1 MYLLKKTA
9 MIMLTTVLIGGIAV
23 AGHSLSS
30 DKVVS
35 ELEKNTAIYA
45 HDESSDETKVFAQKK
60 QQSSTA
66 ENEEKQTAEPEK
78 KIDIIKLN
86 KESLSLGK
94 GESYELKTNVNAVKW
109 ESDNE
114 KIVKVTD
121 GKIKANSNGTATV
134 KAYDEN
140 GNVSECKLTV
150 KDAPDS
156 VSFDKYELTL
166 GVGESYKLSAVIPNG
181 AAAKRIFTSSDQDIL
196 KVTKSDW
203 QGEFKAVK
211 PGVAYAVVKLY
222 NGREASCEI
231 TVKEAPEKITISRAE
246 ITLGVGES
254 FRLGAAIPAETGAA
268 KRTYRS
274 SDNKIIRM
282 TRTDWAGE
290 FKAVSE
296 GTAWVTVRSY
306 NGKESSCKIIVK
318 KAPESVSLSKNTL
331 ELTTGQHYTLTCDV
345 NDGAASSIKTF
356 RSSDSSIVE
365 MTKTEGAGAFT
376 TVAEGTAWVTART
389 YNGIEKSCKIVV
401 KNKPQ
406 RNSNEAD
413 GETYSED
420 SDNTNENTSG
430 RVSSS
435 DDNNNWN
442 GSNTG
447 GGHTT
452 APDGTPWTASTDNT
466 IVYTDN
472 NMISL
477 TNNVAV
483 LDPGDNYSIELSGSS
498 SGTVSYSSGD
508 DSVATVGEDGTVTAI
523 GNGNTNIYIK
533 DDSGNVG
540 KLEVIVLGSRN
551 SCIYPDMYSVTN
563 ALDNTSLN
571 PLKTNYQP
579 IDDMIDGIFSEI
591 LTDGMSNSEKVQ
603 ACYDYLAQNCTYGY
617 DGYKAV
623 SIDGYY
629 SDEDKEIAEFSYCIL
644 KDQLGTC
651 ENFSAAFVVMMRRL
665 GYEANQIYGDVAMS
679 AGGYDGHYWAD
690 VEIDGKHYLFDPQV
704 ERNCLG
710 EDKAVMHYFFGMDPE
725 NNYSMYRYNYMT
737 CVHGFKGR

>member
-134 KAYDEN
+134 KAHDEN

-246 ITLGVGES
+246 ITL
-254 FRLGAAIPAETGAA
+254 L
-268 KRTYRS
+268 
-274 SDNKIIRM
+274 
-282 TRTDWAGE
+282 
-290 FKAVSE
+290 
-296 GTAWVTVRSY
+296 TAQ
-306 NGKESSCKIIVK
+306 
-318 KAPESVSLSKNTL
+318 A
-331 ELTTGQHYTLTCDV
+331 TT
-345 NDGAASSIKTF
+345 K
-356 RSSDSSIVE
+356 
-365 MTKTEGAGAFT
+365 
-376 TVAEGTAWVTART
+376 
-389 YNGIEKSCKIVV
+389 
-401 KNKPQ
+401 
-406 RNSNEAD
+406 
-413 GETYSED
+413 
-420 SDNTNENTSG
+420 
-430 RVSSS
+430 
-435 DDNNNWN
+435 
-442 GSNTG
+442 
-447 GGHTT
+447 
-452 APDGTPWTASTDNT
+452 
-466 IVYTDN
+466 
-472 NMISL
+472 
-477 TNNVAV
+477 
-483 LDPGDNYSIELSGSS
+483 
-498 SGTVSYSSGD
+498 
-508 DSVATVGEDGTVTAI
+508 
-523 GNGNTNIYIK
+523 
-533 DDSGNVG
+533 
-540 KLEVIVLGSRN
+540 
-551 SCIYPDMYSVTN
+551 
-563 ALDNTSLN
+563 
-571 PLKTNYQP
+571 
-579 IDDMIDGIFSEI
+579 
-591 LTDGMSNSEKVQ
+591 
-603 ACYDYLAQNCTYGY
+603 
-617 DGYKAV
+617 
-623 SIDGYY
+623 
-629 SDEDKEIAEFSYCIL
+629 
-644 KDQLGTC
+644 
-651 ENFSAAFVVMMRRL
+651 
-665 GYEANQIYGDVAMS
+665 
-679 AGGYDGHYWAD
+679 
-690 VEIDGKHYLFDPQV
+690 
-704 ERNCLG
+704 
-710 EDKAVMHYFFGMDPE
+710 
-725 NNYSMYRYNYMT
+725 
-737 CVHGFKGR
+737 

>member
-9 MIMLTTVLIGGIAV
+9 MILLTTVLVGGIAV

-30 DKVVS
+30 DTVVS

-45 HDESSDETKVFAQKK
+45 HDESSDETRVLSQKE
-60 QQSSTA
+60 QESSTA
-66 ENEEKQTAEPEK
+66 EAEEKQNAEPEK
-78 KIDIIKLN
+78 KPDIIKLS

-94 GESYELKTNVNAVKW
+94 GESYELKTNINAVKW

-114 KIVKVTD
+114 DIVKVTD
-121 GKIKANSNGTATV
+121 GKLKANSNGTATV
-134 KAYDEN
+134 RAYDKD
-140 GNVSECKLTV
+140 GNASECKLTV

-156 VSFDKYELTL
+156 VAFDKYELTL

-181 AAAKRIFTSSDQDIL
+181 AAAKRVFSSSDQDIL
-196 KVTKSDW
+196 EVTKSDW

-211 PGVAYAVVKLY
+211 PGVAYAIVKLY

-246 ITLGVGES
+246 ISLGVGET
-254 FRLGAAIPAETGAA
+254 FRLGAAIPEDTGAA
-268 KRTYRS
+268 KRTYRT
-274 SDNKIIRM
+274 SDSKIIKM
-282 TRTDWAGE
+282 TRTDWSGE

-318 KAPESVSLSKNTL
+318 KAPESVSLSKDSL
-331 ELTTGQHYTLTCDV
+331 ELTTGQHYTLTCNV
-345 NDGAASSIKTF
+345 NDGAASSMRTF
-356 RSSDSSIVE
+356 RSSDSNIVE
-365 MTKTEGAGAFT
+365 MTKTEWAGAFT
-376 TVAEGTAWVTART
+376 AVSEGTAWVTVKT
-389 YNGIEKSCKIVV
+389 YNGKEKSCKIVV
-401 KNKPQ
+401 KDKPQ
-406 RNSNEAD
+406 QNGNSDEDEA
-413 GETYSED
+413 GSE
-420 SDNTNENTSG
+420 SG

-435 DDNNNWN
+435 EDGNNRN

-452 APDGTPWTASTDNT
+452 APDGTPWSASTDNT
-466 IVYTDN
+466 VVYTDGD
-472 NMISL
+472 MISI

-483 LDPGDNYSIELSGSS
+483 LDPGDEYSIELSGSS
-498 SGTVSYSSGD
+498 SDTVSYLSGDTSVAEVSENGMVTAVGGGYTNILIKDSSGN
-508 DSVATVGEDGTVTAI
+508 TA
-523 GNGNTNIYIK
+523 
-533 DDSGNVG
+533 
-540 KLEVIVLGSRN
+540 KLDVLVLSSRN
-551 SCIYPDMYSVTN
+551 SFVYPDMYTVSD
-563 ALDNTSLN
+563 ALDNASLN
-571 PLKTNYQP
+571 PMKTNYQP
-579 IDDMIDGIFSEI
+579 IDNMIDGIFSEI
-591 LTDGMSNSEKVQ
+591 ISEGMSNSEKVQ

-623 SIDGYY
+623 NIDGYY

-665 GYEANQIYGDVAMS
+665 GYEANQVYGNVAMS

-690 VEIDGKHYLFDPQV
+690 VEINGKHYLFDPQI

-710 EDKAVMHYFFGMDPE
+710 EDNAVMHYYFGMDPE
-725 NNYSMYRYNYMT
+725 NNYNMYRYDYMT
-737 CVHGFKGR
+737 CVHGFRGR